1 MCWYHNGMRYRTQL
15 SVAEA
20 IELVRA
26 TAPAPSV
33 ERALLREARARIL
46 ARDLASLV
54 DHPSCDNSA
63 LDGYACRRED
73 TLAANPD
80 EPVRLRVVGDVPA
93 GQVFTGSVGRG
104 EAVGIY
110 TGSPVPSGADAIVMV
125 EKTERQGDEV
135 LLFAPASSS
144 DIRPRAS
151 DLRRGEVYLRAG
163 TKLNAAAL
171 GVAAAMG
178 YAEVPVARRPRFGIL
193 STGNEVLEPGEA
205 LREGQVYNA
214 NAYSLAAL
222 VEEAGGEAVVLPRA
236 RDDIDE
242 LRALIAQQRGLDM
255 LLTTGGVSMGR
266 YDLVRELLLA
276 EGEVAFWKVA
286 IRPGGPALFGRWRDL
301 SIFGLPGNPVSCM
314 VVFRLIVEP
323 WLARALGDKAPPLY
337 ERREQA
343 LARSEFKGAGFKEAF
358 RRGVAKREEHGWVV
372 ETTGEQGSG
381 ILTSMLH
388 ANCLVCVPPHR
399 DVRVGEEVEI
409 ILLA

>member
-1 MCWYHNGMRYRTQL
+1 MRYRTQL

-20 IELVRA
+20 IDAVRD
-26 TAPAPSV
+26 TAPTPRL
-33 ERALLREARARIL
+33 ERVPLREARARVL
-46 ARDLASLV
+46 AQDLASRV

-63 LDGYACRRED
+63 LDGYACRRAD
-73 TLAANPD
+73 TLTANR
-80 EPVRLRVVGDVPA
+80 EQPVRLRVLGDVPA
-93 GQVFTGSVGRG
+93 GQSFAGALGAG

-110 TGSPVPSGADAIVMV
+110 TGSPMPAGADAIVMV
-125 EKTERQGDEV
+125 EKTAREGDEV

-144 DIRPRAS
+144 DIRLRAS

-163 TKLNAAAL
+163 TGLNAAAL

-178 YAEVPVARRPRFGIL
+178 YAEVPVARRPKLGIL
-193 STGNEVLEPGEA
+193 TTGDEVLEPGEP

-222 VEEAGGEAVVLPRA
+222 VAEAGGEAVVLPRV

-242 LRALIAQQRGLDM
+242 LRALIAQQGDLAM

-266 YDLVRELLLA
+266 YDFVRDLLLA
-276 EGEVAFWKVA
+276 EGEVDFWKVA
-286 IRPGGPALFGRWRDL
+286 IRPGGPALFGRYRGL
-301 SIFGLPGNPVSCM
+301 HLFGLPGNPVSCM

-323 WLARALGDKAPPLY
+323 WLLRALGDESPPLY
-337 ERREQA
+337 WQRERA
-343 LARSEFKGAGFKEAF
+343 LARSDFKGAGFKEAF
-358 RRGVAKREEHGWVV
+358 RRGVARREEGGWAV

-388 ANCLVCVPPHR
+388 ANSLVCVPPHQ
-399 DVRVGEEVEI
+399 DVSAGEEVEI
-409 ILLA
+409 ILL